1 MNTDS
6 QSFTFLTRLCSKVK
20 ALAFALVIVAACA
33 NATTTHAQCP
43 PAWQPFDASTASFPG
58 VDGIVFASVM
68 WDPDGPA
75 GPIPPRLVIGGR
87 FTIAS
92 NLLDINNIAVY
103 DPASGQWSRLGTGMA
118 AGSGIPTV
126 SALTTLPNGDLI
138 AGGFFTTAGGVA
150 ARNIARWNGSAWS
163 PLGTGT
169 NNGIRA
175 LTVLPSGDLIAGG
188 SFTTA
193 GGVAANRIARWNGSA
208 WSALGTGMNVATS
221 LDVLAL
227 ATLPSG
233 DLIAGGN
240 FTIAGGLTVNG
251 IARWNG
257 SAWSA
262 LGTGMS
268 HPVTALTVL
277 PSGDLIAGG
286 TFTTAGG
293 VPANFIARWNGS
305 AWSPLGTGMIPTG
318 VPCVNALATL
328 PSGDLIAIGQFSSAG
343 GVSANGI
350 ARWNGSSWSALGTG
364 LGGFARF
371 FFSLTVLPS
380 GDLFAGGN
388 FTTAGGV
395 GASGIARWNGSAWS
409 ALSAGINNTVNALTK
424 LPNGDLI
431 AAGSF
436 TTIAGGVP
444 ANGIARWDGVAW
456 SALGSGIGGGSGD
469 PAVSALTTLPNGD
482 LIAGGNF
489 TTAGGV
495 AANRIARWNGSAWFP
510 LGSGMNSSVTAL
522 TSLPN
527 GDVIAGGVF
536 TNAGGVPVNNIAR
549 WNGSAWS
556 PLGSGITSA
565 NTAVVFALTTLPSGD
580 VIAGGVFSEAGG
592 VAARNIARWNGSA
605 WSPLGAGVS
614 NTLNAL
620 ATLPNGNVIAG
631 GIFTSPGS
639 RIARWNGSAWSELG
653 FGADNGVNGE
663 VYALTTL
670 PNGDIIA
677 GGLFW
682 ATGGFSGVLVD
693 NIARWNGSEWSA
705 LSALGT
711 GVNNRVNALTT
722 LPNGDL
728 IAGGTFSAVGGTYA
742 RFIAR
747 YNFGTPA
754 PTIATQ
760 PLPQSACPAG
770 SATFTI
776 AAGGSGPFT
785 YQWRAGGTPIN
796 TTTNPSAATSTLT
809 LTNVQP
815 GNAGSYDCIVTNAC
829 GSVTSNVAT
838 LTLLDSC
845 CDSIDFNNNDV
856 FPEDQD
862 VIDFFEVLAGG
873 DCSPGNTCSDI
884 DFNNNGVFPEDQ
896 DVIDFFNVLAGG
908 TCP

>member
-43 PAWQPFDASTASFPG
+43 PGWQPFDASTASFPG

-150 ARNIARWNGSAWS
+150 AINIARWNGSAWS
-163 PLGTGT
+163 PLGTGM
-169 NNGIRA
+169 NNAVSTLTTLPSGDLIAGGSFTFAGGLPANRVA
-175 LTVLPSGDLIAGG
+175 RWDGSAWSALGAGMSNSVTDLTVLPSGDLIAGG
-188 SFTTA
+188 NYTT
-193 GGVAANRIARWNGSA
+193 
-208 WSALGTGMNVATS
+208 
-221 LDVLAL
+221 
-227 ATLPSG
+227 
-233 DLIAGGN
+233 
-240 FTIAGGLTVNG
+240 AGGLTVNG

-257 SAWSA
+257 SVWSA
-262 LGTGMS
+262 LGTGLS

-277 PSGDLIAGG
+277 PSGDLIA
-286 TFTTAGG
+286 AVNSPYAPG
-293 VPANFIARWNGS
+293 VATNYIVRWNGS
-305 AWSPLGTGMIPTG
+305 AWSPLGTGMIATG
-318 VPCVNALATL
+318 VPGVDALATL
-328 PSGDLIAIGQFSSAG
+328 PSGDLIAVGNFNTAG
-343 GVSANGI
+343 GVTTNRI

-364 LGGFARF
+364 LGGFSRF
-371 FFSLTVLPS
+371 VLTLTVLPS
-380 GDLFAGGN
+380 GDLFAGGS

-395 GASGIARWNGSAWS
+395 GANGIARWNGSAWS
-409 ALSAGINNTVNALTK
+409 ALSPGINNTVNALTK

-431 AAGSF
+431 AAGNF

-456 SALGSGIGGGSGD
+456 SALGSGIGANSD
-469 PAVSALTTLPNGD
+469 PVVFALTTLPNGD

-510 LGSGMNSSVTAL
+510 LGSGMNSTVTAL
-522 TSLPN
+522 TTLPN

-565 NTAVVFALTTLPSGD
+565 NTSLVRALTTLPSGD
-580 VIAGGVFSEAGG
+580 VIAGGVFDIAGG
-592 VAARNIARWNGSA
+592 VAASNIARWNGSA
-605 WSPLGAGVS
+605 WSPLDTGVN

-631 GIFTSPGS
+631 GVFTSPDN
-639 RIARWNGSAWSELG
+639 RIARWNGSAWSAFG
-653 FGADNGVNGE
+653 FGVSGE
-663 VYALTTL
+663 VHALTTL
-670 PNGDIIA
+670 ANGDIIA
-677 GGLFW
+677 GGFFG
-682 ATGGFSGVLVD
+682 ATGGFPVVLV
-693 NIARWNGSEWSA
+693 NYIARWNGSSW
-705 LSALGT
+705 SALGT
-711 GVNNRVNALTT
+711 GTDNGVRALAV
-722 LPNGDL
+722 LSNGDV
-728 IAGGTFSAVGGTYA
+728 IAGGDFKTAGGTYA
-742 RFIAR
+742 GFIAR

-754 PTIATQ
+754 PTITTQ

-785 YQWRAGGTPIN
+785 YQWRNGTTPIN

-815 GNAGSYDCIVTNAC
+815 GDAGSYDCIVTNAC